1 MRYFRTCTC
10 IVLMCLP
17 LVSAA
22 ADNPELESIRQQ
34 IEMLRNEYESRIQE
48 LERRLEQAESSAR
61 EAGAEAQHARQ
72 QAGAVS
78 IEPAPASGLRERA
91 NAFNPAISLILQGS
105 LNSYSEDPDNYY
117 LPGFQ
122 LGGEAGLAPEGL
134 TLDETELTASGSVDP
149 LFYAETTIALHED
162 EEGGTEVD
170 VEEAFFEPML
180 LPAGLGG
187 RAGRFYSDIGYLN
200 RFHTHAW
207 DFRDA
212 PLVYRAFL
220 GKQYRDDGVRLN
232 WTTPTDLYINVGAET
247 LAGNRFPAGESE
259 SVFGDVQTLFVDVGG
274 DVGSNHAWLVGL
286 SALKADVHDR
296 EGGHG
301 HGHGDDGGSSF
312 SGDSD
317 LYIADFVWKWAP
329 EGNPRERNFIFQTE
343 LFYRDEDGPVDF
355 REDGNR
361 ARLDYD
367 GEQKGLYIQGVYQFM
382 PQWRIGARYD
392 WLDADNDLRI
402 TDLGGFSDPDEVL
415 EESGFDDEGHNPER
429 YSLMLDWSPSEFSRL
444 RAQYNRDESRP
455 DDTDH
460 QWTLQYIMSLGAHGA
475 HEF

>member
-1 MRYFRTCTC
+1 MW
-10 IVLMCLP
+10 LP

-22 ADNPELESIRQQ
+22 ADNAELESIRRQ
-34 IEMLRNEYESRIQE
+34 IEELRNEYESRIQE
-48 LERRLEQAESSAR
+48 LEQRLEQAESLAR
-61 EAGAEAQHARQ
+61 EAGAEAERMSQ
-72 QAGAVS
+72 QARFGS
-78 IEPAPASGLRERA
+78 TEPAPAGTLRERV
-91 NAFNPAISLILQGS
+91 NAFNPAFSLILQGS
-105 LNSYSEDPDNYY
+105 LNSYSEDPESYR

-122 LGGEAGLAPEGL
+122 VGGEAGLAPEGL
-134 TLDETELTASGSVDP
+134 TLDETELVASASVDQ

-162 EEGGTEVD
+162 EEDGTEVD

-200 RFHTHAW
+200 RIHTHAW
-207 DFRDA
+207 DFRDE

-220 GKQYRDDGVRLN
+220 GKQYRDDGVQLN
-232 WTTPTDLYINVGAET
+232 WTAPSDLYINVGAET
-247 LAGNRFPAGESE
+247 LAGKEFPAGKSE
-259 SVFGDVQTLFVDVGG
+259 SVFGDVQSLFIDVGG
-274 DVGSNHAWLVGL
+274 DVGSSHAWQAGL

-301 HGHGDDGGSSF
+301 HGDGDGGGSSF

-317 LYIADFVWKWAP
+317 LYIADLVWKWAP
-329 EGNPRERNFIFQTE
+329 NGNPRERNFIFQTE

-367 GEQKGLYIQGVYQFM
+367 GEQKGLYAQGIYQFM

-402 TDLGGFSDPDEVL
+402 TDLGGFTDPDEVI

-429 YSLMLDWSPSEFSRL
+429 YSIMLDWSPSEFSRL

-460 QWTLQYIMSLGAHGA
+460 QWSLQYIMSLGAHGA

>member
-1 MRYFRTCTC
+1 MRYLQTCT
-10 IVLMCLP
+10 IFVLMWLP
-17 LVSAA
+17 LISAA
-22 ADNPELESIRQQ
+22 TDNVELESIRQQ

-48 LERRLEQAESSAR
+48 LERRLEQAESQAR
-61 EAGAEAQHARQ
+61 KAGAEAELARQ
-72 QAGAVS
+72 QAEAIS
-78 IEPAPASGLRERA
+78 IEPEPPGTLRERA

-105 LNSYSEDPDNYY
+105 MNSYSEDPESYR

-122 LGGEAGLAPEGL
+122 TGGEAGLAREGL
-134 TLDETELTASGSVDP
+134 TLDETELMASASVDQ
-149 LFYAETTIALHED
+149 LFYAETTIALHDD
-162 EEGGTEVD
+162 EENGTEVD

-200 RFHTHAW
+200 RIHTHAW
-207 DFRDA
+207 EFRDA

-232 WTTPTDLYINVGAET
+232 WTAPTDLYLNVGAET
-247 LAGNRFPAGESE
+247 LAGNRFPAGDSE
-259 SVFGDVQTLFVDVGG
+259 SVKGDVQTLFLDIGG
-274 DVGSNHAWLVGL
+274 DVGSSHAWLSGL

-296 EGGHG
+296 KGGHG
-301 HGHGDDGGSSF
+301 HGNNGRSSF

-329 EGNPRERNFIFQTE
+329 QGNSHQRNFIFQTE
-343 LFYRDEDGPVDF
+343 LFYRDEDGPVNF
-355 REDGNR
+355 SEDGNL

-367 GEQKGLYIQGVYQFM
+367 GDQKGLYIQGVYQFM

-402 TDLGGFSDPDEVL
+402 TDLGGFTDPDEVL